1 VIWRSVIVAGY
12 GALAIL
18 VGIAYGGQGLAILF
32 YFYFCAGAWVAFLLV
47 WNWAARAAGRWN
59 YERLDRAPPGRERN
73 GSRPDKGEAGTTEHD
88 HLSLQPNSLTAARP
102 QEGKPVLAR

>member
-1 VIWRSVIVAGY
+1 LAERLSGQISSVVIWRSVIVAGY

-47 WNWAARAAGRWN
+47 WSWAARAAGRWS
-59 YERLDRAPPGRERN
+59 YERLDRGR
-73 GSRPDKGEAGTTEHD
+73 T
-88 HLSLQPNSLTAARP
+88 
-102 QEGKPVLAR
+102 